1 LALPSGRTKGREGDV
16 RIGSATDLVE
26 IGELVQSG
34 GFVDKLEEMV
44 VDLECR
50 LLESLSPEQFA
61 TVQSLVQAAE
71 ILAEARA
78 VLRAPREDV
87 SVVTLRS
94 GPCSQRRLGRRL
106 RVSARP

>member
-1 LALPSGRTKGREGDV
+1 M

-26 IGELVQSG
+26 IGESVQSG

-71 ILAEARA
+71 VLAEARA
-78 VLRAPREDV
+78 VLRMPRDDVPVVAPRV
-87 SVVTLRS
+87 
-94 GPCSQRRLGRRL
+94 GPCIQRRLGRRL